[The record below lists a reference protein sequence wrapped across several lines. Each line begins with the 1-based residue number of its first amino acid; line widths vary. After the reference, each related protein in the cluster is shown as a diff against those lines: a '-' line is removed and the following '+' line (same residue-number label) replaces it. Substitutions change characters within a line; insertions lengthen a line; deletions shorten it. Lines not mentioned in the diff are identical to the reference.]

1 MENKIDKSK
10 AEKVSK
16 PFKEEENSWLSNAVD
31 SVKEFFTPSNEPSYE
46 EKVSQGLKGFKE
58 QKTGVES
65 IPLPTPTATPV
76 GFQPDINNE
85 RHQKVLAKQYMLA
98 SLGLDY
104 EPSEEDYLIE
114 EQEEKEPVLIPWGSD
129 KVADADEE
137 DDFIDFDE
145 LEV

>member
-10 AEKVSK
+10 AAKVSK
-16 PFKEEENSWLSNAVD
+16 PFKEEESSWLSDAVD
-31 SVKEFFTPSNEPSYE
+31 SVKEFFTPSDGPSYE
-46 EKVSQGLKGFKE
+46 EKVSQGLKGFKDK
-58 QKTGVES
+58 KTGVES

-76 GFQPDINNE
+76 GVQPDINSE

-114 EQEEKEPVLIPWGSD
+114 VQEEKNPVLIPWGSD
-129 KVADADEE
+129 QVSDDEG